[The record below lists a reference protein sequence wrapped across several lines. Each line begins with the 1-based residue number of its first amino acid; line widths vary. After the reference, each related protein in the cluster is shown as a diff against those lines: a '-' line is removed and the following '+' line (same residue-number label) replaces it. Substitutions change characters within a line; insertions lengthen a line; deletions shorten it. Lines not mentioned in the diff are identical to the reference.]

1 MWTTTE
7 QELYA
12 IIHTLRKLEA
22 LLMLKPF
29 VLETDHLYLV
39 SLQEGSIA
47 QNARCTR
54 WRQYLAQFVY
64 VIRHIAGVRNA
75 MADFL
80 SRAMEPI
87 EASTVTY
94 LAAILSDGLSEQY
107 RDDQDSDREATAQD
121 SDREPSV
128 LSTDTDDPEYPV
140 YKKPRPLAA

>member
-1 MWTTTE
+1 
-7 QELYA
+7 
-12 IIHTLRKLEA
+12 
-22 LLMLKPF
+22 
-29 VLETDHLYLV
+29 
-39 SLQEGSIA
+39 
-47 QNARCTR
+47 
-54 WRQYLAQFVY
+54 
-64 VIRHIAGVRNA
+64 

-107 RDDQDSDREATAQD
+107 RDDQDNEREAKAQDHQEATAQD
-121 SDREPSV
+121 NDRKPSV

>member
-1 MWTTTE
+1 
-7 QELYA
+7 
-12 IIHTLRKLEA
+12 
-22 LLMLKPF
+22 
-29 VLETDHLYLV
+29 
-39 SLQEGSIA
+39 
-47 QNARCTR
+47 
-54 WRQYLAQFVY
+54 
-64 VIRHIAGVRNA
+64 

-121 SDREPSV
+121 SDRELSV

-140 YKKPRPLAA
+140 YKKPRPLAAGESDTEEEIHSSRQ